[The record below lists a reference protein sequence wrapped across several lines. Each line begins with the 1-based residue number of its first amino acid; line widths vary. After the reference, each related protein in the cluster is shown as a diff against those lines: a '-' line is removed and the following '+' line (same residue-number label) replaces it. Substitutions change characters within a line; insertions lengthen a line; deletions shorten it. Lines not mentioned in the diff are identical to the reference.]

1 MHVSK
6 RAVAGFAGL
15 LWVLGGMIPAAA
27 ATQDLPGQV
36 ESMMADF
43 QPIIGSVAGE
53 KPVLIA
59 VGSFFDP
66 VTGSRETLGRNVEV
80 EVFEQVMSAFAGSR
94 RAVIA
99 EWKRKAPLVLEAG
112 DTDATV
118 RYRLSD
124 SVRRFSQVHGGGF
137 LITGYADAPN
147 GELNLRAELVAVPE
161 GTVAARFGPPP
172 PVQKASSTAL
182 DAPAQP
188 SAQKAAA
195 AADAPETAETAAD
208 SVAAPAALAPV
219 SSGAPEAKAPSS
231 AAGRASSAAREPA
244 AESVVPTSTVIEGR
258 NFRYEGQVD
267 AEGRKHGHGTLSFDT
282 GDTYTGQW
290 RNDRM
295 NGEGTYA
302 FADGDKYVGQ
312 WRDGKMH
319 GRGTYTYANGDRY
332 TGLFADDVKEGPGAY
347 HFKNGDRWE
356 GSYLNGRKHGKAEY
370 IWTNGQRKQ
379 EFWNDGQRVE

>member
-6 RAVAGFAGL
+6 RAVACFAGL

-66 VTGSRETLGRNVEV
+66 VTGSRETLGRNVEA

-147 GELNLRAELVAVPE
+147 GELNLRAELVAIPE

-188 SAQKAAA
+188 SAQEAAA

-208 SVAAPAALAPV
+208 SVAA
-219 SSGAPEAKAPSS
+219 
-231 AAGRASSAAREPA
+231 PA

-332 TGLFADDVKEGPGAY
+332 TGLFADDVKDGPGAY
-347 HFKNGDRWE
+347 HFENGDRWE

>member
-6 RAVAGFAGL
+6 RAVAVFAGL
-15 LWVLGGMIPAAA
+15 LWVSGGMIPAAA
-27 ATQDLPGQV
+27 AAQDLPGQV
-36 ESMMADF
+36 ASMMADF

-66 VTGSRETLGRNVEV
+66 ATRTREALGRDVEA

-99 EWKRKAPLVLEAG
+99 DWKRTAPLVLKAG
-112 DTDATV
+112 DADATV

-124 SVRRFSQVHGGGF
+124 SVRRLSQVHGGGF

-147 GELNLRAELVAVPE
+147 GELNLRAELLAVPE
-161 GTVAARFGPPP
+161 GTVAARFGPSP
-172 PVQKASSTAL
+172 PVQKAS

-188 SAQKAAA
+188 PVKKAA
-195 AADAPETAETAAD
+195 APETAETAAG
-208 SVAAPAALAPV
+208 SAAAPTASAPAP
-219 SSGAPEAKAPSS
+219 SRAPEAKAPSS
-231 AAGRASSAAREPA
+231 AADRASSAAREPA
-244 AESVVPTSTVIEGR
+244 AESVLLTSTVIEGK
-258 NFRYEGQVD
+258 NFHYEGQVD

-295 NGEGTYA
+295 NGEGTYV

-312 WRDGKMH
+312 WQDGKMH

-370 IWTNGQRKQ
+370 IWANGQRKQ